1 MELRRKMRKAAI
13 NRGYLATVLAG
24 DGGGRNH
31 ALEPIYIK
39 RSGVRKSDYLAI
51 ENKV

>member
-1 MELRRKMRKAAI
+1 MRKAAM

-24 DGGGRNH
+24 GAGFRNL

-39 RSGVRKSDYLAI
+39 RSGVRKSDYLVI